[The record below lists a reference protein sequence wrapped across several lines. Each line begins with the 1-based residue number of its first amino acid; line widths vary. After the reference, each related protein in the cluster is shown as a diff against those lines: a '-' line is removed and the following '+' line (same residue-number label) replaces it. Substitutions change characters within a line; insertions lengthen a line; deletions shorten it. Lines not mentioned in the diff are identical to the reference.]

1 MTFDTSDIPASPLEF
16 ILRQQ
21 DGTELYIKRDD
32 LVHPII
38 EGNKWRKLKYNIIEV
53 LQKEM
58 KTIISVGGAYSNHL
72 LALSQAGKYYQFQ
85 TKGFVYGDYV
95 DVHNFT
101 LSSCRKNGME
111 IVPLSKKEFLHI
123 KEEGFSNREY
133 EYFVPEGGSNNLS
146 FIGTG
151 ELYAELIQQMPDLT
165 HIVLPFGSGG
175 TTAGIYQASLR
186 SIEII
191 AIPVLK
197 LNPKQHLLKI
207 FHRDFDALK
216 SFDEYH
222 FGGYAKFNQTLL
234 DFITSW
240 YEKYSM
246 VVDPIYN
253 GKALFG
259 LIEKLSHGYFPPYSK
274 IAYIHTGGSQGIVG
288 FNRRFNLNLPEKGM
302 EI

>member
-1 MTFDTSDIPASPLEF
+1 
-16 ILRQQ
+16 
-21 DGTELYIKRDD
+21 
-32 LVHPII
+32 
-38 EGNKWRKLKYNIIEV
+38 
-53 LQKEM
+53 M

-101 LSSCRKNGME
+101 LSSCLNNGME

-123 KEEGFSNREY
+123 KEKGFSTREY

-240 YEKYSM
+240 HEKYSM

-274 IAYIHTGGSQGIVG
+274 IVYIHTGGSQGIVG